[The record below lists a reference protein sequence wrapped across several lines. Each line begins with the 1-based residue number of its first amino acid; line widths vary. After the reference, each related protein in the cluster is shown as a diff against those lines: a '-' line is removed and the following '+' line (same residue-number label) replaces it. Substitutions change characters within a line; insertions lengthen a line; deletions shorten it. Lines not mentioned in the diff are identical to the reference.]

1 MSTIHTG
8 ICIKYNRR
16 RVFKCWE
23 VKWKLLSHV
32 WLFVTPWTVQV
43 HAILQARILEWVTVP
58 LSRGSSQP
66 RDWMQVCI
74 SALLVESPGKSKCWE
89 TCTVRNLLMFPLQWK
104 TAATSWF
111 SSDLKTQS
119 KLQYH
124 DFWPSKFSQKGNY
137 YAGKITNTA
146 RFVNTVKGW
155 LHIYTYFD
163 QKYWRLQ
170 TTQFWHET
178 WIFDQLVDW
187 GFWHQPAITASVRT
201 TNGYYSC
208 YHQISWH
215 KD

>member
-8 ICIKYNRR
+8 ICFKYIRR

-43 HAILQARILEWVTVP
+43 HAILQARILEWVAVP

-74 SALLVESPGKSKCWE
+74 SALPVESPGKSKCWE

-104 TAATSWF
+104 TAVTSWF

-137 YAGKITNTA
+137 AGSITNTIMLA
-146 RFVNTVKGW
+146 AS
-155 LHIYTYFD
+155 
-163 QKYWRLQ
+163 Q
-170 TTQFWHET
+170 T
-178 WIFDQLVDW
+178 QLVLWTLWKDD
-187 GFWHQPAITASVRT
+187 FTFKLIMIRNIEDYRLLSFYMRHEFF
-201 TNGYYSC
+201 TN
-208 YHQISWH
+208 
-215 KD
+215 